1 MKLMTSTAI
10 LLAAGFA
17 AAPAAA
23 QSYGPSS
30 TPQQAPEPR
39 NNAPAAQAQAQ
50 QGQPKINISA
60 KASKAIME
68 LQTAVNANDVASI
81 PTKVAAAKAVA
92 KSNDD
97 LYAIGRLE
105 LNAAS
110 KANNIE
116 ATAAAVDDIAASKF
130 LPGSTIAALYN
141 SVGVNFYN
149 AKNTARATAM
159 FQKAR
164 AADPNNAETLRLL
177 AASQAAGGNPAEALA
192 SLKQTMAQAKASG
205 QKLPE
210 DTYRSA
216 VKVAYDAKS
225 PEALDFGRQWVAA
238 YPSPDSWHNAL
249 AIYRNLNNP
258 DPALAID
265 ILRLSRATDSLQGT
279 ADYHIYAFEA
289 ANQANYGEAKSLIAE
304 GIAAGKIKATDPVI
318 ADIQGVLKGK
328 AAPTA
333 ADLAAAEKT
342 AREPTAFIRVGDRYY
357 GAGNYAKAAELYR
370 QALAKGADKN
380 VANLRLGE
388 ALARAGDKAGATA
401 AFNAVTGPQAE
412 VAKYWLVY
420 VQRQG

>member
-1 MKLMTSTAI
+1 MKYLTSTAV
-10 LLAAGFA
+10 LLAAGLA
-17 AAPAAA
+17 VAPAVA

-50 QGQPKINISA
+50 GPKINISG
-60 KASKAIME
+60 K
-68 LQTAVNANDVASI
+68 
-81 PTKVAAAKAVA
+81 AAKAIQELQVA
-92 KSNDD
+92 VKANDAANIPAKIAAAQAVAQTKD
-97 LYAIGRLE
+97 DRYAIAQLQ
-105 LNAAS
+105 LTAALAAKNNAA
-110 KANNIE
+110 
-116 ATAAAVDDIAASKF
+116 AAQAIDGIAASGF
-130 LPGSTIAALYN
+130 LPTSRVAELYN
-141 SVGVNFYN
+141 AVGVQLYN
-149 AKNTARATAM
+149 GKQFDLAASA
-159 FQKAR
+159 FQKAS
-164 AADPNNAETLRLL
+164 AINPQDVEALKLL
-177 AASQAAGGNPAEALA
+177 AEAQNAAGQ
-192 SLKQTMAQAKASG
+192 KAQASTTLLKALQVSKAAG
-205 QKLPE
+205 QKPGE
-210 DTYRSA
+210 DIFKRA
-216 VKVAYDAKS
+216 VGMAYEAKA
-225 PEALDFGRQWVAA
+225 PGAVELGREWVTA
-238 YPSPDSWHNAL
+238 YPSPDNWHNAL

-258 DPALAID
+258 DPSMAID

-318 ADIQGVLKGK
+318 SDIQGVLKGK

-342 AREPTAFIRVGDRYY
+342 AREPTAFLRVGDRYY

-412 VAKYWLVY
+412 VAKFWLVY
-420 VQRQG
+420 VQRQA